1 MLSLACSDTGA
12 KVIAPEKCDYV
23 ARGRTEEELWIDAT
37 AHIVK
42 EHGMKIEDIT
52 QQFKHFN
59 KQYIKHS

>member
-1 MLSLACSDTGA
+1 MIECN
-12 KVIAPEKCDYV
+12 YV
-23 ARGRTEEELWIDAT
+23 ARGRTEEELWVDAT

-52 QQFKHFN
+52 PQFKNYN

>member
-52 QQFKHFN
+52 PQFKQFN